1 MNFCYAIQCTFS
13 EGQKQGFGDCAP
25 MPKKHCQPL
34 NGYGNFKRAQYAEIF
49 RAPDAISIL
58 TGVIHLMIF
67 NKKGEIDFLNLLI
80 KSAENTLKAAQQFR
94 EAMTGDKPLSQ
105 YFEVLKQLEN
115 QGDAYTH
122 EIFKGLNKVFI
133 TPLDREDI
141 MELAVRLD
149 DVLDGIEASIARFDY
164 LNITRTNQYM
174 KDFSEVLVQSCD
186 HLVSSFKLLSKKKY
200 MDILEHTV
208 KINILENEGD
218 RLMREGIREIF
229 TRPTEPYHD
238 FKLKELY
245 ERLEETTDSC
255 EDVADI
261 LESVVLRYA

>member
-1 MNFCYAIQCTFS
+1 
-13 EGQKQGFGDCAP
+13 
-25 MPKKHCQPL
+25 
-34 NGYGNFKRAQYAEIF
+34 
-49 RAPDAISIL
+49 
-58 TGVIHLMIF
+58 MIF

-80 KSAENTLKAAQQFR
+80 QAAENTLKGAHMFR
-94 EAMTGDKPLSQ
+94 SAMMGSEPPATYFTALKEIENVGDS
-105 YFEVLKQLEN
+105 
-115 QGDAYTH
+115 YTH

-164 LNITRTNQYM
+164 LNITFTNTYM
-174 KDFSEVLVQSCD
+174 KEFSEVLVSSCE
-186 HLVSSFKLLSKKKY
+186 HLVAAFKLLSKKKY
-200 MDILEHTV
+200 MQIQEHTV
-208 KINILENEGD
+208 QINSLENEGD

-229 TRPTEPYHD
+229 THPTEPYHD

-245 ERLEETTDSC
+245 ERLEQTTDSC